1 MNQDFLRQMVLFK
14 NLEDTQLVELLTICV
29 TKKVYAN
36 TRIFAEGEQAS
47 KLFLIREGE
56 VRISR
61 MIPGSGEEALA
72 ILKAGDFFGEMALID
87 ERVRSAYAIA
97 HTDCLLMEILIPDLL
112 NLMNQDKEIG
122 CKFLWSFCTI
132 LSARLRAT
140 NDKIY
145 GLFAMTS
152 FFR

>member
-1 MNQDFLRQMVLFK
+1 MSQDFLRQMVLFK
-14 NLEDTQLVELLTICV
+14 NLDDAQLVQLLTICM
-29 TKKVYAN
+29 TKKVPAN
-36 TRIFAEGEQAS
+36 TRIFAEGDPAS

-56 VRISR
+56 VRISK

-97 HTDCLLMEILIPDLL
+97 NTDCLLMEIQIKDLQD
-112 NLMNQDKEIG
+112 LMNKHQDVG
-122 CKFLWSFCTI
+122 YKFLWSFCTI
-132 LSARLRAT
+132 LSSRLRAT
-140 NDKIY
+140 NDKVY

-152 FFR
+152 FLR